1 MTGKLLIQYM
11 KKARYK
17 TVGKARY
24 DSFFPKQ
31 KNEKK
36 KKKDVHSTRT
46 GSRYTKMLLVIISV
60 QYKQGGWFYPP
71 FHLSAFATINVTF
84 II

>member
-1 MTGKLLIQYM
+1 M

-24 DSFFPKQ
+24 DSFFPKE
-31 KNEKK
+31 KKEKKK

-60 QYKQGGWFYPP
+60 
-71 FHLSAFATINVTF
+71 
-84 II
+84 

>member
-31 KNEKK
+31 KKEKK
-36 KKKDVHSTRT
+36 KKK
-46 GSRYTKMLLVIISV
+46 KMCIV
-60 QYKQGGWFYPP
+60 QGLEVDILKCYQ
-71 FHLSAFATINVTF
+71 
-84 II
+84 